1 MGYFDEVYLKRINRF
16 GNNIQERIQNKREYD
31 FLTVLAKS
39 PNKVFV
45 HEEEYLGEDAF
56 EYEGILQTKEY
67 DQDEIV
73 DYLLVPNSI
82 EIKMGN
88 LLWFTDYRHN
98 KEFNPETHTWSHG
111 EREKPWLA
119 YAIDPY
125 TTAGYN
131 RYTVIELEEKME
143 WYVDGIY
150 HSCPVHAVGGGS
162 GARDK
167 NINLKFRIQFA
178 ESGVYLPNKRYSII
192 MPADVS
198 VKKNNKVTIGGETW
212 RITGFDKI
220 SVNGVMYITLEEYL
234 TDKNDDIPIAGRDE
248 NANWYIT
255 TPLGSNFEMP
265 IEIDGELSFIT
276 FYKEKEKSTEITPT
290 LISEKEEEGVTIPL
304 ANYKIIS
311 LEEDGKFY
319 SGKTFKIEYADESLT
334 DACIR
339 ITVKDQADTAQDFDF
354 TFKEN
359 TVDKIGI
366 VGPDIITMGQEVTYT
381 ITGTDTINPTLSD
394 TTCAQIDTDKSIGN
408 KVVILAKEIGTTIL
422 DINSQ
427 AQLPIEIQSFWL
439 GGKKDNVDS

>member
-1 MGYFDEVYLKRINRF
+1 MGYFDEIYLKRINRF

-31 FLTVLAKS
+31 FEKTILKKS
-39 PNKVFV
+39 PNQVSV
-45 HEEEYLGEDAF
+45 WEGLNSWDEAEMPPDYL
-56 EYEGILQTKEY
+56 GILQTKEY

-73 DYLLVPNSI
+73 DYLLVPCDRKI
-82 EIKMGN
+82 QMGK
-88 LLWFTDYRHN
+88 LLYFMDVRHQ
-98 KEFNPETHTWSHG
+98 K
-111 EREKPWLA
+111 REHPWLA
-119 YAIDPY
+119 YAVDPY
-125 TTAGYN
+125 TTGSHN

-150 HSCPVHAVGGGS
+150 HSSPVHAVGGGS

-178 ESGVYLPNKRYSII
+178 ESGVFLPNKRYSII

-198 VKKNNKVTIGGETW
+198 IKKNNKVTIGGETW

-234 TDKNDDIPIAGRDE
+234 TDKNDDIPVAGRDE
-248 NANWYIT
+248 SANWYIT
-255 TPLGSNFEMP
+255 TDLGENFELDTHT
-265 IEIDGELSFIT
+265 ETQVTFT
-276 FYKEKEKSTEITPT
+276 AFYKQESRIGERTVEIEPIPTERDVPDY
-290 LISEKEEEGVTIPL
+290 IPFEV
-304 ANYKIIS
+304 IS
-311 LEEDGKFY
+311 LNEDGKFY
-319 SGKTFKIEYADESLT
+319 SGEPFIINPTHA
-334 DACIR
+334 R
-339 ITVKDQADTAQDFDF
+339 GWPITIARLRVQIKGQEETAQDFDF
-354 TFKEN
+354 TFKSIQPQ
-359 TVDKIGI
+359 TKIGI
-366 VGPDIITMGQEVTYT
+366 VGPDVITMGQEVTYT

-439 GGKKDNVDS
+439 GGKKDNVNS

>member
-31 FLTVLAKS
+31 FEETILKKS
-39 PNKVFV
+39 PNQVSV
-45 HEEEYLGEDAF
+45 WEGLNSWDEAEMPPDYL
-56 EYEGILQTKEY
+56 GILQTKEY

-73 DYLLVPNSI
+73 DYLLVPCDRKI
-82 EIKMGN
+82 QMGK
-88 LLWFTDYRHN
+88 LLYFMDVRH
-98 KEFNPETHTWSHG
+98 KK
-111 EREKPWLA
+111 REHPWLA
-119 YAIDPY
+119 YAVDPY
-125 TTAGYN
+125 TTGSHN

-150 HSCPVHAVGGGS
+150 HSSPVHAVGGGS

-167 NINLKFRIQFA
+167 NINLKFRVQFA
-178 ESGVYLPNKRYSII
+178 ESGVYLPNKRYSIV
-192 MPADVS
+192 MPYNS
-198 VKKNNKVTIGGETW
+198 TIKKNNKVTIGGETW

-234 TDKNDDIPIAGRDE
+234 TDKNDDVPVAGRDE

-255 TPLGSNFEMP
+255 TPLGSNFEIP
-265 IEIDGELSFIT
+265 TKSDGELSFIT
-276 FYKEKEKSTEITPT
+276 FYKEKEKSIEITPT
-290 LISEKEEEGVTIPL
+290 LISEKEEEERIIPL
-304 ANYKIIS
+304 ANYEIIS

-319 SGKTFKIEYADESLT
+319 SGKIFKIRYADEDRT

-339 ITVKDQADTAQDFDF
+339 ITIKDQADTAQDFDF

-359 TVDKIGI
+359 IANKIGI
-366 VGPDIITMGQEVTYT
+366 IGPDVVTMGQKITYT
-381 ITGTDTINPTLSD
+381 ITGTDSVTASLSN
-394 TTCAQIDTDKSIGN
+394 TTCATIDTGGTIGN
-408 KVVILAKEIGTTIL
+408 KVVIEAKEIGTTVL